1 MTIEQKREIPQA
13 REICWQSRLNTLQP
27 NGLTKRELELE
38 LRVEYTFIK
47 YSVHKVIPL
56 YTHTNVINLLDHYYQ
71 SQLIK

>member
-1 MTIEQKREIPQA
+1 MTIEQKKEIPQA

-47 YSVHKVIPL
+47 YSVHK
-56 YTHTNVINLLDHYYQ
+56 
-71 SQLIK
+71 